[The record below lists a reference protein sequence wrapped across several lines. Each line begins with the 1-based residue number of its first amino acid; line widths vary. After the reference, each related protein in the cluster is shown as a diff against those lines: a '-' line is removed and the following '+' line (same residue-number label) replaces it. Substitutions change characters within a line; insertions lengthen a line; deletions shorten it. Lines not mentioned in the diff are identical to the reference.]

1 MAITPTTD
9 DPQPNRR
16 HSMADDK
23 YEPEPLDI
31 EHDELLT
38 QIIDRNREDTDRA
51 SSAGESR
58 AAIKEF
64 SWCRAILKQK
74 KYSSR
79 MDIIRSLEEAL
90 PMVKAHVIGQDFGP
104 DLVDRAQ
111 KPAEPEPVDFAE
123 PGSEDYHQDAPAT
136 DEEMVDFNA
145 AVDAVSDDTGNVVR
159 PFGVGK
165 KA

>member
-1 MAITPTTD
+1 
-9 DPQPNRR
+9 
-16 HSMADDK
+16 MADDN

-31 EHDELLT
+31 EHDTLLT
-38 QIIDRNREDTDRA
+38 EIIDRNREDTERA

-58 AAIKEF
+58 AAIKDFLERTGMNSKAF

-90 PMVKAHVIGQDFGP
+90 PMVKAHVVGQDFGP

-111 KPAEPEPVDFAE
+111 KPEPEPEPEPVDFADPEE
-123 PGSEDYHQDAPAT
+123 PAPDYHQDAPAT
-136 DEEMVDFNA
+136 DEEADQFNA
-145 AVDAVSDDTGNVVR
+145 AVDAVSDDAGNVVR

-165 KA
+165 SA

>member
-1 MAITPTTD
+1 
-9 DPQPNRR
+9 
-16 HSMADDK
+16 MADDK

-38 QIIDRNREDTDRA
+38 QIIDRNREDSERA
-51 SSAGESR
+51 STAGSSR

-64 SWCRAILKQK
+64 LETTGMNSKAFSWCRVILKAK
-74 KYSSR
+74 KYSQR

-90 PMVKAHVIGQDFGP
+90 PMVKAHVVGQDFGP

-111 KPAEPEPVDFAE
+111 KPEPEPVDFADPEE
-123 PGSEDYHQDAPAT
+123 PAPDYHQDAPAT
-136 DEEMVDFNA
+136 DEEAVEFNA
-145 AVDAVSDDTGNVVR
+145 AVDAVSDDAGNVVR

-165 KA
+165 TA

>member
-1 MAITPTTD
+1 
-9 DPQPNRR
+9 
-16 HSMADDK
+16 MADDD
-23 YEPEPLDI
+23 YDPEPLDI
-31 EHDELLT
+31 EHDTLLT
-38 QIIDRNREDTDRA
+38 EIIDRNREDTERA

-58 AAIKEF
+58 AAIKDFLERTSMNSKAF
-64 SWCRAILKQK
+64 SWCRAILKAK
-74 KYSSR
+74 KYSQR

-111 KPAEPEPVDFAE
+111 KPAEPDPVDFAE

-136 DEEMVDFNA
+136 DEEMVEFDA
-145 AVDAVSDDTGNVVR
+145 AVDQVSDDAGNVVR